1 MSINKSNEDCLDKR
15 LSLLNKEDFNI
26 NLLKRNANGTIS
38 DIYELMCSSLFARV
52 ILQPAKLLPFV
63 LLL

>member
-1 MSINKSNEDCLDKR
+1 MSINKFNEDCLDNR
-15 LSLLNKEDFNI
+15 LSLLSKEDFNI
-26 NLLKRNANGTIS
+26 NLLKQNSNDIIS

-52 ILQPAKLLPFV
+52 ILQPTKLVPFV

>member
-26 NLLKRNANGTIS
+26 NLLKRNANGRIS